1 MASKTAQIMNEFVS
15 NIDDSKSYS
24 VDEINKVLAS
34 AYNKIAKNSKN
45 SKNSKKP
52 TTTENTDTNTEET
65 KKKPSEY
72 NKFMKIKMSEIKV
85 ERPELDAKERMKL
98 AAAEWSKQKQQAAA
112 E

>member
-34 AYNKIAKNSKN
+34 AYNKIAKN